1 MAALSRRWLEAV
13 VGKEY
18 HYISCQGGFELKL
31 SVELAPHNEKGLSLH
46 NPVMTAS
53 GTVEYGIEYA
63 KIVNIERL
71 GALICKGTTLDPRSG
86 NPQPRLAE
94 TASGLLNSVGLQ
106 NIGIEAVIKEKAP
119 IWATWSIP
127 VIVNIAGES
136 VEDYAQLARRLE
148 GVNGVSGIEVNVSCP
163 NVARGGMEFGQSP
176 ETAAEV
182 TRAVKAQTTLPVIV
196 KLTPNVTDITA
207 TACAVAEAGADALS
221 LINTVVGMAI
231 DITQRK
237 PFLGGVSGGLS
248 GPAIKPIA
256 LYMVYQVSLAVD
268 VPIIG
273 CGGISCAD
281 DALEFIMAGATAVQI
296 GTANLVNPNAPLE
309 VVEGIERFM
318 EREGITDIAQLVGA
332 AKAS

>member
-1 MAALSRRWLEAV
+1 V
-13 VGKEY
+13 
-18 HYISCQGGFELKL
+18 KL
-31 SVELAPHNEKGLSLH
+31 SVELAPHSQRGLLLK

-63 KIVNIERL
+63 KMVDIKQL
-71 GALICKGTTLDPRSG
+71 GAIVCKGTTLTPRPG

-106 NIGIEAVIKEKAP
+106 NIGIDALIKEKAP
-119 IWATWSIP
+119 TWATWSVP
-127 VIVNIAGES
+127 VIVNIASES
-136 VEDYAQLARRLE
+136 AEEYAQLARKLE
-148 GVNGVSGIEVNVSCP
+148 GVAGVSGIEVNIGCP
-163 NVARGGMEFGQSP
+163 NVVKGGMEFGQSP

-182 TRAVKAQTTLPVIV
+182 TKAVKSQTSLPVIV
-196 KLTPNVTDITA
+196 KLTPNVTDIVPIA
-207 TACAVAEAGADALS
+207 QAVAGAGADALS

-237 PFLGGVSGGLS
+237 PFLGGISGGLS

-256 LYMVYQVSLAVD
+256 LHMVYRVSQAVE
-268 VPIIG
+268 VPVIG
-273 CGGISCAD
+273 CGGIGCAD

-296 GTANLVNPNAPLE
+296 GTANMVDPNAPLE
-309 VVEGIERFM
+309 VLEGIERFM
-318 EREGITDIAQLVGA
+318 EREGIKDIADLVGM

>member
-1 MAALSRRWLEAV
+1 M
-13 VGKEY
+13 
-18 HYISCQGGFELKL
+18 KL
-31 SVELAPHNEKGLSLH
+31 SVELAPHSQRGLLLK
-46 NPVMTAS
+46 NPVMTAA

-63 KIVNIERL
+63 KMVDIQRL
-71 GALICKGTTLDPRSG
+71 GALVCKGTTLAPRPG

-106 NIGIEAVIKEKAP
+106 NIGIDALIKEKAP
-119 IWATWSIP
+119 TWATWSVP
-127 VIVNIAGES
+127 VIVNIASES
-136 VEDYAQLARRLE
+136 AEEYAQLARRLE
-148 GVNGVSGIEVNVSCP
+148 GVVGVSGIEVNIGCP
-163 NVARGGMEFGQSP
+163 NVVQGGMEFGQSP

-182 TRAVKAQTTLPVIV
+182 TRAVKSQTSLPVIV
-196 KLTPNVTDITA
+196 KLTPNVTDIVPIA
-207 TACAVAEAGADALS
+207 QAVAGAGADALS

-256 LYMVYQVSLAVD
+256 LYMVWRVSQAVE
-268 VPIIG
+268 VPVIG
-273 CGGISCAD
+273 CGGIGCAD

-296 GTANLVNPNAPLE
+296 GTANLVDPNAPLE
-309 VVEGIERFM
+309 VLEGIERFM
-318 EREGITDIAQLVGA
+318 EREGIKDIAELVGM

>member
-1 MAALSRRWLEAV
+1 M
-13 VGKEY
+13 
-18 HYISCQGGFELKL
+18 KL
-31 SVELAPHNEKGLSLH
+31 SVELAPHSQRGLLLQ

-63 KIVNIERL
+63 KMVNIQRL
-71 GALICKGTTLDPRSG
+71 GAIVCKGTTLAPRPG

-106 NIGIEAVIKEKAP
+106 NIGIDALIEEKAP
-119 IWATWSIP
+119 IWATWSVP

-136 VEDYAQLARRLE
+136 AEDYAQLARRLE
-148 GVNGVSGIEVNVSCP
+148 GVAGVSGIEVNIGCP

-182 TRAVKAQTTLPVIV
+182 TRAVKSQTALPVIV
-196 KLTPNVTDITA
+196 KLTPNVTDIVPIA
-207 TACAVAEAGADALS
+207 QAVARAGADALS

-256 LYMVYQVSLAVD
+256 LYMVYRVSQAVE
-268 VPIIG
+268 VPVIG

-296 GTANLVNPNAPLE
+296 GTANLVDPNAPLE
-309 VVEGIERFM
+309 VVEGIARFM
-318 EREGITDIAQLVGA
+318 EREGIKDIAELVGM

>member
-1 MAALSRRWLEAV
+1 V
-13 VGKEY
+13 
-18 HYISCQGGFELKL
+18 KL
-31 SVELAPHNEKGLSLH
+31 SVELAPHSQRGLLLK

-63 KIVNIERL
+63 KMVDIKQL
-71 GALICKGTTLDPRSG
+71 GAIVCKGTTLTPRPG

-106 NIGIEAVIKEKAP
+106 NIGIDALIKEKAP
-119 IWATWSIP
+119 TWANWSVP
-127 VIVNIAGES
+127 VIVNIASES
-136 VEDYAQLARRLE
+136 AEEYAQLARKLE
-148 GVNGVSGIEVNVSCP
+148 GVAGVSGIEVNIGCP
-163 NVARGGMEFGQSP
+163 NVVKGGMEFGQSP

-182 TRAVKAQTTLPVIV
+182 TKAVKSQTSLPVIV
-196 KLTPNVTDITA
+196 KLTPNVTDIVPIA
-207 TACAVAEAGADALS
+207 QAVAGAGADALS

-237 PFLGGVSGGLS
+237 PFLGGISGGLS

-256 LYMVYQVSLAVD
+256 LHMVYRVSQAVE
-268 VPIIG
+268 VPVIG
-273 CGGISCAD
+273 CGGIGCAD

-296 GTANLVNPNAPLE
+296 GTANMVDPNAPLE
-309 VVEGIERFM
+309 VLEGIERFM
-318 EREGITDIAQLVGA
+318 EREGIKDIADLVGM

>member
-1 MAALSRRWLEAV
+1 M
-13 VGKEY
+13 
-18 HYISCQGGFELKL
+18 KL
-31 SVELAPHNEKGLSLH
+31 SVELAPHSRRGLLLQ
-46 NPVMTAS
+46 NPVMTAA
-53 GTVEYGIEYA
+53 GTVGYGIEYA
-63 KIVNIERL
+63 KMVDIQRL
-71 GALICKGTTLDPRSG
+71 GAIVCKGTTLAPRRG

-106 NIGIEAVIKEKAP
+106 NIGIEALIKEKAP
-119 IWATWSIP
+119 VWATWSVP

-136 VEDYAQLARRLE
+136 VEEYAQLARRLD
-148 GVNGVSGIEVNVSCP
+148 GVVGVSSIEVNIGCP
-163 NVARGGMEFGQSP
+163 NVAQGGMEFGQRS

-182 TRAVKAQTTLPVIV
+182 TRAVKAQTALPVIV
-196 KLTPNVTDITA
+196 KLTPNVTDIVIIA
-207 TACAVAEAGADALS
+207 QAVAGAGADALS

-256 LYMVYQVSLAVD
+256 LYMVYQVSQAVE
-268 VPIIG
+268 VPVIG

-296 GTANLVNPNAPLE
+296 GAANLVNPNAPLE

-318 EREGITDIAQLVGA
+318 EREGIKDIAELVGI

>member
-1 MAALSRRWLEAV
+1 
-13 VGKEY
+13 
-18 HYISCQGGFELKL
+18 LKL
-31 SVELAPHNEKGLSLH
+31 SVELAPHSRRGLLLQ
-46 NPVMTAS
+46 NPVMTAA
-53 GTVEYGIEYA
+53 GTVGYGIEYA
-63 KIVNIERL
+63 KMVDIQRL
-71 GALICKGTTLDPRSG
+71 GAIVCKGTTLAPRPG

-106 NIGIEAVIKEKAP
+106 NIGIEALIKEKAP
-119 IWATWSIP
+119 VWATWSVP

-136 VEDYAQLARRLE
+136 VEEYAQLARRLD
-148 GVNGVSGIEVNVSCP
+148 GVVGVSSIEVNIGCP
-163 NVARGGMEFGQSP
+163 NVAQGGMEFGQRA

-182 TRAVKAQTTLPVIV
+182 TRAVKAQTALPVIV
-196 KLTPNVTDITA
+196 KLTPNVTDIVIIA
-207 TACAVAEAGADALS
+207 QAVAGAGADALS

-256 LYMVYQVSLAVD
+256 LYMVYQVSQAVE
-268 VPIIG
+268 VPVIG

-296 GTANLVNPNAPLE
+296 GAANLVNPNAPLE

-318 EREGITDIAQLVGA
+318 EREGIKDIAELVGI

>member
-1 MAALSRRWLEAV
+1 M
-13 VGKEY
+13 
-18 HYISCQGGFELKL
+18 KL
-31 SVELAPHNEKGLSLH
+31 SVALAPNSQRGLLLK

-63 KIVNIERL
+63 KMVDIQRL
-71 GALICKGTTLDPRSG
+71 GAIVCKGTTLVPRPG

-106 NIGIEAVIKEKAP
+106 NIGIDVLIKEKAP
-119 IWATWSIP
+119 TWATWSVP

-136 VEDYAQLARRLE
+136 AAEYAQLAGKLE
-148 GVNGVSGIEVNVSCP
+148 GVAGVSGIEVNIGCP
-163 NVARGGMEFGQSP
+163 NVVQGGMEFGQSP
-176 ETAAEV
+176 EIAAEV
-182 TRAVKAQTTLPVIV
+182 TKAVKSQTSLPVIV
-196 KLTPNVTDITA
+196 KLTPNVTDIIPIA
-207 TACAVAEAGADALS
+207 QAVAGAGADALS

-231 DITQRK
+231 DITQRR

-256 LYMVYQVSLAVD
+256 LYMVWRVSQAVE
-268 VPIIG
+268 VPVIG
-273 CGGISCAD
+273 CGGIGCAD

-296 GTANLVNPNAPLE
+296 GTAGMVNPNAPLE

-318 EREGITDIAQLVGA
+318 EREGIKDIADLVGM

>member
-1 MAALSRRWLEAV
+1 V
-13 VGKEY
+13 
-18 HYISCQGGFELKL
+18 KL
-31 SVELAPHNEKGLSLH
+31 SVELAPHSQRGLLLK

-63 KIVNIERL
+63 KMVDIQRL
-71 GALICKGTTLDPRSG
+71 GAIVCKGTTLAPRPG

-106 NIGIEAVIKEKAP
+106 NIGIDALIKEKAP
-119 IWATWSIP
+119 TWATWSVP

-136 VEDYAQLARRLE
+136 AEEYAQLASKLE
-148 GVNGVSGIEVNVSCP
+148 GVAGVSGIEVNIGCP
-163 NVARGGMEFGQSP
+163 NVVQGGMEFGQSP

-182 TRAVKAQTTLPVIV
+182 TRAVKSQTSLPVIV
-196 KLTPNVTDITA
+196 KLTPNVTDIVSIA
-207 TACAVAEAGADALS
+207 QAVAGAGADALS

-231 DITQRK
+231 DITQRR

-256 LYMVYQVSLAVD
+256 LYMVYRVSQAVE
-268 VPIIG
+268 VPVIG
-273 CGGISCAD
+273 CGGIGCAD

-296 GTANLVNPNAPLE
+296 GTANLVDPNAPLE

-318 EREGITDIAQLVGA
+318 DREGIKDIAELVGM

>member
-1 MAALSRRWLEAV
+1 M
-13 VGKEY
+13 
-18 HYISCQGGFELKL
+18 KL
-31 SVELAPHNEKGLSLH
+31 SVELAPHSQRGLLLK

-63 KIVNIERL
+63 KMVDIKQL
-71 GALICKGTTLDPRSG
+71 GAIVCKGTTLTPRPG

-106 NIGIEAVIKEKAP
+106 NIGIDALIKEKAP
-119 IWATWSIP
+119 TWANWSVP
-127 VIVNIAGES
+127 VIVNIASES
-136 VEDYAQLARRLE
+136 AEEYAQLARKLE
-148 GVNGVSGIEVNVSCP
+148 GVAGVSGIEVNIGCP
-163 NVARGGMEFGQSP
+163 NVVKGGMEFGQSP

-182 TRAVKAQTTLPVIV
+182 TKAVKSQTSLPVIV
-196 KLTPNVTDITA
+196 KLTPNVTDIVPIA
-207 TACAVAEAGADALS
+207 QAVAGAGADALS

-231 DITQRK
+231 DITQRR

-256 LYMVYQVSLAVD
+256 LHMVYRVSQAVE
-268 VPIIG
+268 VPVIG
-273 CGGISCAD
+273 CGGIGCAD

-296 GTANLVNPNAPLE
+296 GTANMVDPNAPLE
-309 VVEGIERFM
+309 VLEGIERFM
-318 EREGITDIAQLVGA
+318 EREGIKDIADLVGM

>member
-1 MAALSRRWLEAV
+1 M
-13 VGKEY
+13 
-18 HYISCQGGFELKL
+18 KL
-31 SVELAPHNEKGLSLH
+31 SVELAPHSRRGLLLQ
-46 NPVMTAS
+46 NPVMTAA
-53 GTVEYGIEYA
+53 GTVGYGIEYA
-63 KIVNIERL
+63 KMVDIQRL
-71 GALICKGTTLDPRSG
+71 GAIVCKGTTLAPRPG

-106 NIGIEAVIKEKAP
+106 NIGIEALIKEKAP
-119 IWATWSIP
+119 VWATWSVP

-136 VEDYAQLARRLE
+136 VEEYAQLARRLD
-148 GVNGVSGIEVNVSCP
+148 GVVGVSSIEVNIGCP
-163 NVARGGMEFGQSP
+163 NVAQGGMEFGQRS

-182 TRAVKAQTTLPVIV
+182 TRAVKAQTALPVIV
-196 KLTPNVTDITA
+196 KLTPNVTDIVIIA
-207 TACAVAEAGADALS
+207 QAVAGAGADALS

-256 LYMVYQVSLAVD
+256 LYMVYQVSQAVE
-268 VPIIG
+268 VPVIG

-296 GTANLVNPNAPLE
+296 GAANLVNPNAPLE

-318 EREGITDIAQLVGA
+318 EREGIKDIAELVGI

>member
-1 MAALSRRWLEAV
+1 V
-13 VGKEY
+13 
-18 HYISCQGGFELKL
+18 KL
-31 SVELAPHNEKGLSLH
+31 SVELAPHSQRGLLLK

-63 KIVNIERL
+63 KMVDIKQL
-71 GALICKGTTLDPRSG
+71 GAIVCKGTTLTPRPG

-106 NIGIEAVIKEKAP
+106 NIGIDALIKEKAP
-119 IWATWSIP
+119 TWANWSVP
-127 VIVNIAGES
+127 VIVNIASES
-136 VEDYAQLARRLE
+136 AEEYAQLARKLE
-148 GVNGVSGIEVNVSCP
+148 GVAGVSGIEVNIGCP
-163 NVARGGMEFGQSP
+163 NVVKGGMEFGQSP

-182 TRAVKAQTTLPVIV
+182 TKAVKSQTSLPVIV
-196 KLTPNVTDITA
+196 KLTPNVTDIVPIA
-207 TACAVAEAGADALS
+207 QAVAGAGADALS

-231 DITQRK
+231 DITQRR

-256 LYMVYQVSLAVD
+256 LHMVYRVSQAVE
-268 VPIIG
+268 VPVIG
-273 CGGISCAD
+273 CGGIGCAD

-296 GTANLVNPNAPLE
+296 GTANMVDPNAPLE
-309 VVEGIERFM
+309 VLEGIERFM
-318 EREGITDIAQLVGA
+318 EREGIKDIADLVGM

>member
-1 MAALSRRWLEAV
+1 M
-13 VGKEY
+13 
-18 HYISCQGGFELKL
+18 KL
-31 SVELAPHNEKGLSLH
+31 SVELAPHSQRGLLLK
-46 NPVMTAS
+46 NPVITAS

-63 KIVNIERL
+63 KMVDIQRL
-71 GALICKGTTLDPRSG
+71 GAIVCKGTTLAPRPG

-106 NIGIEAVIKEKAP
+106 NIGIDALIKEKAP
-119 IWATWSIP
+119 TWAKWSVP
-127 VIVNIAGES
+127 VIVNIASES
-136 VEDYAQLARRLE
+136 AEEYAQLAHKLE
-148 GVNGVSGIEVNVSCP
+148 GVAGVSGIEVNIGCP
-163 NVARGGMEFGQSP
+163 NVVQGGMEFGQSP

-182 TRAVKAQTTLPVIV
+182 TKAVKSQTSLPVIV
-196 KLTPNVTDITA
+196 KLTPNVTDIVPIA
-207 TACAVAEAGADALS
+207 QAVAGAGADALS

-231 DITQRK
+231 DITQRR

-256 LYMVYQVSLAVD
+256 LYMVYRVSQAVE
-268 VPIIG
+268 VPVIG

-309 VVEGIERFM
+309 VLEGIERFM
-318 EREGITDIAQLVGA
+318 EREGIKDIAELVGT

>member
-1 MAALSRRWLEAV
+1 M
-13 VGKEY
+13 
-18 HYISCQGGFELKL
+18 KL
-31 SVELAPHNEKGLSLH
+31 SVELAPHSQRGLLLK

-63 KIVNIERL
+63 KMVDIQRL
-71 GALICKGTTLDPRSG
+71 GAIVCKGTTLAPRPG

-106 NIGIEAVIKEKAP
+106 NIGIDALIKEKAP
-119 IWATWSIP
+119 TWATWSVP
-127 VIVNIAGES
+127 VIVNIASENA
-136 VEDYAQLARRLE
+136 EEYAQLARKLE
-148 GVNGVSGIEVNVSCP
+148 GVAGVSGIEVNIGCP
-163 NVARGGMEFGQSP
+163 NVVQGGMEFGQSP

-182 TRAVKAQTTLPVIV
+182 TKAVKSQTSLPVIV
-196 KLTPNVTDITA
+196 KLTPNVTDIVPIA
-207 TACAVAEAGADALS
+207 QAVAGAGADALS

-231 DITQRK
+231 DITQRR

-256 LYMVYQVSLAVD
+256 LYMIYRVSQAVE
-268 VPIIG
+268 VPVIG
-273 CGGISCAD
+273 CGGIGCAD

-296 GTANLVNPNAPLE
+296 GTANLVDPNAPLE
-309 VVEGIERFM
+309 VLEGIERFM
-318 EREGITDIAQLVGA
+318 EREGIKDIAELVGM

>member
-1 MAALSRRWLEAV
+1 M
-13 VGKEY
+13 
-18 HYISCQGGFELKL
+18 KL
-31 SVELAPHNEKGLSLH
+31 SVELAPHSQRGLLLK

-63 KIVNIERL
+63 KMVDIQRL
-71 GALICKGTTLDPRSG
+71 GAIVCKGTTLAPRPG

-106 NIGIEAVIKEKAP
+106 NIGIDALIKEKAP
-119 IWATWSIP
+119 TWATWSVP
-127 VIVNIAGES
+127 VIVNIASES
-136 VEDYAQLARRLE
+136 AEEYAQLARKLE
-148 GVNGVSGIEVNVSCP
+148 GMAGVSGIEVNIGCP
-163 NVARGGMEFGQSP
+163 NVVQGGMEFGQSP

-182 TRAVKAQTTLPVIV
+182 TKAVKSQTSLPVIV
-196 KLTPNVTDITA
+196 KLTPNVTNIVPIA
-207 TACAVAEAGADALS
+207 QAVAGAGADALS

-231 DITQRK
+231 DITQRR

-256 LYMVYQVSLAVD
+256 LYMVYRVSQAVE
-268 VPIIG
+268 VPVIG
-273 CGGISCAD
+273 CGGIGCAD

-309 VVEGIERFM
+309 VLEGIERFM
-318 EREGITDIAQLVGA
+318 EREGIKDIADLVGM

>member
-1 MAALSRRWLEAV
+1 M
-13 VGKEY
+13 
-18 HYISCQGGFELKL
+18 KL
-31 SVELAPHNEKGLSLH
+31 SVELAPHSQRGLLLK

-63 KIVNIERL
+63 KMVDIQRL
-71 GALICKGTTLDPRSG
+71 GAIVCKGTTLVPRPG

-106 NIGIEAVIKEKAP
+106 NIGIDVLIKEKAP
-119 IWATWSIP
+119 TWATWSVP

-136 VEDYAQLARRLE
+136 AAEYAQLAGKLE
-148 GVNGVSGIEVNVSCP
+148 GVAGVSGIEVNIGCP
-163 NVARGGMEFGQSP
+163 NVVQGGMEFGQSP
-176 ETAAEV
+176 EIAAEV
-182 TRAVKAQTTLPVIV
+182 TKAVKSQTSLPVIV
-196 KLTPNVTDITA
+196 KLTPNVTDIIPIA
-207 TACAVAEAGADALS
+207 QAVAGAGADALS

-231 DITQRK
+231 DITQRR

-256 LYMVYQVSLAVD
+256 LYMVWRVSQAVE
-268 VPIIG
+268 VPVIG
-273 CGGISCAD
+273 CGGIGCAD

-296 GTANLVNPNAPLE
+296 GTAGMVNPNAPLE

-318 EREGITDIAQLVGA
+318 EREGIKDIADLVGM

>member
-1 MAALSRRWLEAV
+1 M
-13 VGKEY
+13 
-18 HYISCQGGFELKL
+18 KL
-31 SVELAPHNEKGLSLH
+31 SVELAPHSQRGLLLK

-63 KIVNIERL
+63 KMVDIKQL
-71 GALICKGTTLDPRSG
+71 GAIVCKGTTLTPRPG

-106 NIGIEAVIKEKAP
+106 NIGIDALIKEKAP
-119 IWATWSIP
+119 TWANWSTP
-127 VIVNIAGES
+127 VIVNIASES
-136 VEDYAQLARRLE
+136 AEEYAQLARKLE
-148 GVNGVSGIEVNVSCP
+148 GVAGVSGIEVNIGCP
-163 NVARGGMEFGQSP
+163 NVVKGGMEFGQSP

-182 TRAVKAQTTLPVIV
+182 TKAVKSQTSLPVIV
-196 KLTPNVTDITA
+196 KLTPNVTDIVPIA
-207 TACAVAEAGADALS
+207 QAVAGAGADALS

-231 DITQRK
+231 DITQRR

-256 LYMVYQVSLAVD
+256 LHMVYRVSQAVE
-268 VPIIG
+268 VPVIG
-273 CGGISCAD
+273 CGGIGCAD

-296 GTANLVNPNAPLE
+296 GTANMVDPNAPLE
-309 VVEGIERFM
+309 VLEGIERFM
-318 EREGITDIAQLVGA
+318 EREGIKDIADLVGM

>member
-1 MAALSRRWLEAV
+1 
-13 VGKEY
+13 
-18 HYISCQGGFELKL
+18 LKL
-31 SVELAPHNEKGLSLH
+31 SVELAPHSQRGLLLK

-63 KIVNIERL
+63 KMVDIQRL
-71 GALICKGTTLDPRSG
+71 GAIVCKGTTLVPRPG

-106 NIGIEAVIKEKAP
+106 NIGIDVLIKEKAP
-119 IWATWSIP
+119 TWATWSVP

-136 VEDYAQLARRLE
+136 AAEYAQLAGKLE
-148 GVNGVSGIEVNVSCP
+148 GVAGVSGIEVNIGCP
-163 NVARGGMEFGQSP
+163 NVVQGGMEFGQSP
-176 ETAAEV
+176 EIAAEV
-182 TRAVKAQTTLPVIV
+182 TKAVKSQTSLPVIV
-196 KLTPNVTDITA
+196 KLTPNVTDIIPIA
-207 TACAVAEAGADALS
+207 QAVAGAGADALS

-231 DITQRK
+231 DITQRR

-256 LYMVYQVSLAVD
+256 LYMVWRVSQAVE
-268 VPIIG
+268 VPVIG
-273 CGGISCAD
+273 CGGIGCAD

-296 GTANLVNPNAPLE
+296 GTAGMVNPNAPLE

-318 EREGITDIAQLVGA
+318 EREGIKDIADLVGM

>member
-1 MAALSRRWLEAV
+1 M
-13 VGKEY
+13 
-18 HYISCQGGFELKL
+18 KL
-31 SVELAPHNEKGLSLH
+31 SVELAPHSQRGLLLK

-63 KIVNIERL
+63 KMVDIKQL
-71 GALICKGTTLDPRSG
+71 GAIVCKGTTLTPRPG

-106 NIGIEAVIKEKAP
+106 NIGIDALIKEKAP
-119 IWATWSIP
+119 TWANWSVP
-127 VIVNIAGES
+127 VIVNIASES
-136 VEDYAQLARRLE
+136 AEEYAQLARKLD
-148 GVNGVSGIEVNVSCP
+148 GVAGVSGVEVNIGCP
-163 NVARGGMEFGQSP
+163 NVVKGGMEFGQSP

-182 TRAVKAQTTLPVIV
+182 TKAVKSQTSLPVIV
-196 KLTPNVTDITA
+196 KLTPNVTDIVPIA
-207 TACAVAEAGADALS
+207 QAVAGAGADALS

-231 DITQRK
+231 DITQRR

-256 LYMVYQVSLAVD
+256 LHMVYRVSQAVE
-268 VPIIG
+268 VPVIG
-273 CGGISCAD
+273 CGGIGCAD

-296 GTANLVNPNAPLE
+296 GTANLVDPNAPLE
-309 VVEGIERFM
+309 VLEGIERFM
-318 EREGITDIAQLVGA
+318 EREGIKDIADLVGM

>member
-1 MAALSRRWLEAV
+1 V
-13 VGKEY
+13 
-18 HYISCQGGFELKL
+18 KL
-31 SVELAPHNEKGLSLH
+31 SVELAPHSQRGLLLK

-63 KIVNIERL
+63 KMVDIQRL
-71 GALICKGTTLDPRSG
+71 GAIVCKGTTLAPRPG

-106 NIGIEAVIKEKAP
+106 NIGIDALIKEKAP
-119 IWATWSIP
+119 TWATWSVP
-127 VIVNIAGES
+127 VIVNIASES
-136 VEDYAQLARRLE
+136 AEEYAQLARKLE
-148 GVNGVSGIEVNVSCP
+148 GVAGVSGIEVNIGCP
-163 NVARGGMEFGQSP
+163 NVVQGGMEFGQSP

-182 TRAVKAQTTLPVIV
+182 TKAVKSQTSLPVIV
-196 KLTPNVTDITA
+196 KMTPNVTDIVPIA
-207 TACAVAEAGADALS
+207 QAVARAGADALS

-231 DITQRK
+231 DITQRR

-256 LYMVYQVSLAVD
+256 LYMVYRVSQAVE
-268 VPIIG
+268 VPVIG

-296 GTANLVNPNAPLE
+296 GTANLVDPNAPLE
-309 VVEGIERFM
+309 VLEGIERFM
-318 EREGITDIAQLVGA
+318 DREGIKDIADLVGM

>member
-148 GVNGVSGIEVNVSCP
+148 GVNGVSGIEVNVSCRS
-163 NVARGGMEFGQSP
+163 RGDGVWP
-176 ETAAEV
+176 E
-182 TRAVKAQTTLPVIV
+182 P
-196 KLTPNVTDITA
+196 
-207 TACAVAEAGADALS
+207 
-221 LINTVVGMAI
+221 
-231 DITQRK
+231 
-237 PFLGGVSGGLS
+237 
-248 GPAIKPIA
+248 
-256 LYMVYQVSLAVD
+256 
-268 VPIIG
+268 
-273 CGGISCAD
+273 
-281 DALEFIMAGATAVQI
+281 
-296 GTANLVNPNAPLE
+296 
-309 VVEGIERFM
+309 
-318 EREGITDIAQLVGA
+318 
-332 AKAS
+332 